1 MGIVVLP
8 GFKARGKNIMF
19 RSKKDIEKIASL
31 ELIIV
36 DLQATIK
43 EKSENIDCFIEIL
56 QEEKQKADQLKGK
69 QFSLKSPN
77 NAKIYHFSELKVKLG
92 ELQNR
97 ILDNY
102 YKD

>member
-1 MGIVVLP
+1 M
-8 GFKARGKNIMF
+8 MF
-19 RSKKDIEKIASL
+19 RSKKDIEHIAKL

-36 DLQATIK
+36 DLQATIE
-43 EKSENIDCFIEIL
+43 EKTKNIDNFIDIL
-56 QEEKQKADQLKGK
+56 QQEKQKADQQKGK

-77 NAKIYHFSELKVKLG
+77 NAKIYHLSELKVKLG